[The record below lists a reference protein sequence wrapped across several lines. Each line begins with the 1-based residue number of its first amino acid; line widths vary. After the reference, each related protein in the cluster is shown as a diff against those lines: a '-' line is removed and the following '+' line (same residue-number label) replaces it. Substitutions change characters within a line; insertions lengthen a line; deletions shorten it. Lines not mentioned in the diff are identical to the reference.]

1 MALASGTRLGPYQL
15 GDLLGAGGM
24 GEVYGARD
32 TRLERDVAI
41 KVLPHDAVADEGAR
55 HRLMRE
61 ARLAA
66 RLNHPHICTIY
77 DVGESDGLA
86 YIAMERIEGRPL
98 DALIGTRGLPVESVI
113 RCGTQIAEALAFAHD
128 HGVVHRD
135 LKCSNVLVSADGRV
149 KVLDFGLAKRF
160 DAGGPAAGAEQTR
173 TLTETGVVVGTPQ
186 YLAPEI
192 LRGGEADPR
201 SDLWSVG
208 VVLYEM
214 ASGGRPFRGATSIE
228 LSAAVLND
236 PPEPPPARVP
246 AGLARIIERCL
257 AKDPAQR
264 YREAGEVRAALEAL
278 ASDAG
283 ARRASFTAGA
293 PGAAAAAPRRA
304 WPWAAA
310 VALIL
315 IVAAVWLDLGGV
327 RTRWFPPAGPQRI
340 RSLAVLPLD
349 NFSRDPEQR
358 YFADGMTDELIT
370 LLAQISSLR
379 VTSRTS
385 VMGFRGTTLPLPE
398 IARKLGVD
406 AIVEGS
412 VQRSGD
418 RVRVTAQLIR
428 AASDEHMWAQT
439 YERELRDVLAMQDEV
454 AGAIAK
460 EVRARL
466 TPHEAE
472 EIATSRAVS
481 PRAYELYLRG
491 LNAYHRWETPG
502 TRSALEFLAQAVRE
516 DSTYAPA
523 WAVMGLVYLDDPGEF
538 GTRKEDEARGRQAI
552 ERALALDPDLGLAH
566 AAKADILFQQEW
578 NWEAAERE
586 YRRAIEL
593 SPSLFEPHHQY
604 SHLLMNLGR
613 VNESFEQSK
622 LALAVDPLSPAA
634 VMHMGWYYL
643 YTGDNARAIQFFE
656 QTLHMDPSFSEA
668 YRIQAAAFVLSH
680 RFDEAHAAQQK
691 AIELTGSA
699 DTTSRVV
706 PLRSWLALNARIAA
720 VQGRRGEAERMA
732 RELIAGVARDEQ
744 SAFDVA
750 TVYSELGMKDEA
762 FEWLGRS
769 VERREKYVLQ
779 MKQDPFLLPLRS
791 DPRFRAML
799 KRIGL
804 PG

>member
-1 MALASGTRLGPYQL
+1 MSTVLRPGFALGRYVIVERLGE
-15 GDLLGAGGM
+15 GGM
-24 GEVYGARD
+24 GSVYRASD
-32 TRLERDVAI
+32 PRLERDVAL
-41 KVLPHDAVADEGAR
+41 KVLHDDPDSGRGEDR
-55 HRLMRE
+55 RRQLRLE
-61 ARLAA
+61 ARALSRLLHPNIATLFDLDSHDGIDFLVLEYVPGNTLAHLLESGPLPEA
-66 RLNHPHICTIY
+66 R
-77 DVGESDGLA
+77 A
-86 YIAMERIEGRPL
+86 RAIALE
-98 DALIGTRGLPVESVI
+98 V
-113 RCGTQIAEALAFAHD
+113 AEALEAAHE

-135 LKCSNVLVSADGRV
+135 LKPGNIILNPRGRA
-149 KVLDFGLAKRF
+149 KVLDFGLARF
-160 DAGGPAAGAEQTR
+160 QGSSTATMSTLKTEAPADRFSGTMPYMPPEQIRGERTDARSDVWALGVILHEMCAGTRPFTGSDYSQLLYRIVHEPAPGLR
-173 TLTETGVVVGTPQ
+173 TL
-186 YLAPEI
+186 
-192 LRGGEADPR
+192 
-201 SDLWSVG
+201 
-208 VVLYEM
+208 
-214 ASGGRPFRGATSIE
+214 RPGISQAY
-228 LSAAVLND
+228 AAIV
-236 PPEPPPARVP
+236 A
-246 AGLARIIERCL
+246 RCL
-257 AKDPAQR
+257 EKDASRR
-264 YREAGEVRAALEAL
+264 YADAASLKRALSGADSAETIALP
-278 ASDAG
+278 
-283 ARRASFTAGA
+283 
-293 PGAAAAAPRRA
+293 PGAADAAL
-304 WPWAAA
+304 AAQEPVSSGA
-310 VALIL
+310 I
-315 IVAAVWLDLGGV
+315 
-327 RTRWFPPAGPQRI
+327 RI

-552 ERALALDPDLGLAH
+552 ERALTLDPDLGLAH